1 MVAID
6 AKDGARKWFTN
17 RALTARARAKGT

>member
-1 MVAID
+1 MVAVD

-17 RALTARARAKGT
+17 RALTARARAKDT